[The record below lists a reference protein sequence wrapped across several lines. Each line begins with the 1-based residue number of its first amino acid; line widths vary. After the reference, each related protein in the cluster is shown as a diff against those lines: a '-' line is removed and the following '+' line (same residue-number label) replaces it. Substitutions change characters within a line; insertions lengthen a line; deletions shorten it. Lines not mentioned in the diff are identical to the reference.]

1 MSIATAITAAQGRV
15 ANAYTAISAK
25 GGTLPQT
32 QNLANMPAAINSIPS
47 GGGGNIPN
55 YQIVNGVLSK
65 KTSTYNLTGSEF
77 SGATSIGNFG
87 LYFAFYRCIGL
98 TGSLDLS
105 SVTSIGNFGLHSAF
119 YNCTGVTNADLSS
132 VTSIGNN
139 GMQNAFYGC
148 TGLTGGVDLSS
159 VTSIR
164 DYGLYSAFNDCTG
177 IKSVDLSSVTS
188 IGMSGMDSAFYGCT
202 GIINVNLSSVTSI
215 GSSGMSSAFQRCTG
229 LTDLY
234 FNSLT
239 SSSFGSSTTQFNNM
253 LNGVTGC
260 KVHFPSNLQSV
271 IGSWASVTNG
281 FGGTNTTVL
290 FDLPATE

>member
-1 MSIATAITAAQGRV
+1 MSIASAITAAQGRV

-77 SGATSIGNFG
+77 SG
-87 LYFAFYRCIGL
+87 
-98 TGSLDLS
+98 
-105 SVTSIGNFGLHSAF
+105 VTSIGNYGLYYAF
-119 YNCTGVTNADLSS
+119 YNCTG
-132 VTSIGNN
+132 
-139 GMQNAFYGC
+139 
-148 TGLTGGVDLSS
+148 LTG
-159 VTSIR
+159 
-164 DYGLYSAFNDCTG
+164 
-177 IKSVDLSSVTS
+177 SVDLSSVTS
-188 IGMSGMDSAFYGCT
+188 IGVYGMQNAFYRT
-202 GIINVNLSSVTSI
+202 GI
-215 GSSGMSSAFQRCTG
+215 
-229 LTDLY
+229 TDLY

-239 SSSFGSSTTQFNNM
+239 SSSFGSYTNQFNNM
-253 LNGVTGC
+253 LGGVTGC
-260 KVHFPSNLQSV
+260 TVHFPSNLQSV